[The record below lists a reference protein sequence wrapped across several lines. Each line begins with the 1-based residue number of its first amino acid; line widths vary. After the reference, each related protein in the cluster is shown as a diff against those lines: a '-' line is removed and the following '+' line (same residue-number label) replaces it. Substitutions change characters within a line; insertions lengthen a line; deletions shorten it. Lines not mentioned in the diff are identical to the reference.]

1 MGIQDRDYMRRRPAD
16 AGGDG
21 SSAESRAEE
30 FFARFLRRHPRF
42 FLYVGLGLGA
52 LLILGL
58 ILSRFS

>member
-1 MGIQDRDYMRRRPAD
+1 MRRRPAD

-52 LLILGL
+52 LVILGL